1 MHVQDKRRLLFRLLS
16 YLYKTK
22 YACSKQVGG
31 WILAY
36 SVNVVIMKHVCSNQV
51 RGYFCNTKNCMYVQD
66 KLEAAF

>member
-1 MHVQDKRRLLFRLLS
+1 MHVQDKRGLLFRLLS

-22 YACSKQVGG
+22 HACSKQVGDR
-31 WILAY
+31 ILVC
-36 SVNVVIMKHVCSNQV
+36 SVNVVIMNHVCSNQF